1 MMIMLLKLA
10 GLLNRVQQLQ
20 SEKHTMENDLQN
32 IKLEL
37 AAKDKEMINK
47 SERNTS
53 YTFEELQETQIKL
66 EEKTA
71 KIRKQQKEFDDRVS
85 RILQQFHDE
94 KQRRKETETELQI
107 LKKSLENKD
116 KELEKTLQRREDVEK
131 EVETL
136 KKELEKKNKEGSSF
150 HLNLCFLPSFHA
162 SSCFLSF

>member
-136 KKELEKKNKEGSSF
+136 KKELEKKNKEAED
-150 HLNLCFLPSFHA
+150 N
-162 SSCFLSF
+162 

>member
-71 KIRKQQKEFDDRVS
+71 KIRKQQKEMTFISLRPRLCQFDDRVS

-136 KKELEKKNKEGSSF
+136 KKELEKKNKEAED
-150 HLNLCFLPSFHA
+150 N
-162 SSCFLSF
+162 